1 MSGLYCVD
9 KIKARKRTFIFLG
22 VSKTDE
28 MVMVEYRKPLYD
40 RDSLNLVSVQAHDRK
55 YR

>member
-1 MSGLYCVD
+1 MSGLYCAD
-9 KIKARKRTFIFLG
+9 NIKARKRTFIFYG

-28 MVMVEYRKPLYD
+28 RVMVEYRKLWYG
-40 RDSLNLVSVQAHDRK
+40 RDSLNLVSVQADGRK